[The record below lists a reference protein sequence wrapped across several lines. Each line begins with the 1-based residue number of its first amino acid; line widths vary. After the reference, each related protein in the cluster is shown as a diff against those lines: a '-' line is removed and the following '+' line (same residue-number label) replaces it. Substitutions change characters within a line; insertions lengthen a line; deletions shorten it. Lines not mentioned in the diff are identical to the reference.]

1 MTGRRRRRKRVEEEQ
16 GGGGEGGGN
25 GKAWVA
31 SDLVMSTVV
40 TSKVTPLS
48 HSTMKSL
55 WEKGKVPMH
64 WPSLPACTHKSHT
77 GHTPQT
83 SQTLVFT

>member
-16 GGGGEGGGN
+16 GGGGEGGGR
-25 GKAWVA
+25 GEAWVA

-55 WEKGKVPMH
+55 WEKGQFPMH
-64 WPSLPACTHKSHT
+64 WPSLPA
-77 GHTPQT
+77 
-83 SQTLVFT
+83 FTK